1 MFPLKA
7 STCFNHD
14 PSVLLYHAAAMQAG
28 KASWHV
34 HACRCFNMDHPQ
46 YKVSKQSGI
55 PWASGGASSPGEL
68 SILDNFALPSRR
80 FAQQDEQGSGWFG
93 YINIIRNQ
101 WGWIPWQHQQWP
113 TILDN
118 QEVNPIWIRAHPKIC
133 DYVGRSL
140 SSSGNMIN
148 SHGWTDSVSFTHRLD
163 SPAIEW
169 SMIIC
174 TARWDILQ
182 FSGTARCCQTP
193 SQVQPWREFPVHHF
207 HWLHWSSWKRRTPVG
222 PIRFLGMWPGVI

>member
-1 MFPLKA
+1 MLPQCRLEKLAGMSMLAGA
-7 STCFNHD
+7 STWITHK
-14 PSVLLYHAAAMQAG
+14 VGYLG
-28 KASWHV
+28 
-34 HACRCFNMDHPQ
+34 PQ
-46 YKVSKQSGI
+46 
-55 PWASGGASSPGEL
+55 GGASSPGEL
-68 SILDNFALPSRR
+68 SILTALHFLNKALCTTR
-80 FAQQDEQGSGWFG
+80 FEQGSGWFG

-148 SHGWTDSVSFTHRLD
+148 SHGLTDSVSFTHRLD

-193 SQVQPWREFPVHHF
+193 SQVQPWREFPVSITSTDSIGAAGNDE
-207 HWLHWSSWKRRTPVG
+207 LLLDLYVS
-222 PIRFLGMWPGVI
+222 

>member
-14 PSVLLYHAAAMQAG
+14 PSVLLYHAAAIQAG

-55 PWASGGASSPGEL
+55 PWASRGGFPVQVNCQFWQLCTS
-68 SILDNFALPSRR
+68 FKALCTTRWTR
-80 FAQQDEQGSGWFG
+80 FG

-118 QEVNPIWIRAHPKIC
+118 QEVNPIWIRAHPIIC

-148 SHGWTDSVSFTHRLD
+148 SHGSLGQSSYRMIHDHLHGSLRHSAIFWHGPMLPNTIPSAAMAWIPGASLPLTPLEQLETTKSCWTDT
-163 SPAIEW
+163 
-169 SMIIC
+169 
-174 TARWDILQ
+174 
-182 FSGTARCCQTP
+182 
-193 SQVQPWREFPVHHF
+193 
-207 HWLHWSSWKRRTPVG
+207 
-222 PIRFLGMWPGVI
+222 FLSMWPGVT